1 MPAVNP
7 SSSRYFFDRIT
18 KLEKLVHA
26 LAHQQNSTISNAKGQ
41 PIINLGLY
49 PQLGTEPSAGYGL
62 QILDPGSG
70 NVGTPIVQLG
80 EQANGTP
87 SLTLFGADGDPLVVL
102 TPGIGFEQLDP
113 NGNVRA
119 AIGPYVI
126 NGTETYSLQIY
137 DSTGKIRLQAGDLVG
152 GDGIG
157 IWDAVGTPLELLPS
171 YDATVSTQ
179 ESTTSTT
186 YTDLT
191 TVGPEVTIQVG
202 SSGRVQV
209 TASAFIQVPVQTS
222 QAGGFV
228 GISVDGAAPSGDL
241 AYCFNSIGV
250 AGGYLAGSYSA
261 TTILTGLSQGSH
273 TLKLQYRAY
282 ASATGA
288 DFAERF
294 IVAQGI

>member
-7 SSSRYFFDRIT
+7 SSSRYLFDKING
-18 KLEKLVHA
+18 LEKQLRA
-26 LAHQQNSTISNAKGQ
+26 LMHQQNVTIANQKGQ
-41 PIINLGLY
+41 PVLNFGLI
-49 PQLGTEPSAGYGL
+49 PPIGAQTSAEYGL
-62 QILDPGSG
+62 QMLNPGSG
-70 NVGTPIVQLG
+70 NVGTPLIQLG
-80 EQANGTP
+80 QQ
-87 SLTLFGADGDPLVVL
+87 ADGTYGLEVFDPACNLRVQIGELDAAADYGLRVL
-102 TPGIGFEQLDP
+102 
-113 NGNVRA
+113 
-119 AIGPYVI
+119 
-126 NGTETYSLQIY
+126 
-137 DSTGKIRLQAGDLVG
+137 DSTGAGM
-152 GDGIG
+152 
-157 IWDAVGTPLELLPS
+157 ALLPP
-171 YDATVSTQ
+171 YDANIATQ

-209 TASAFIQVPVQTS
+209 TASAFIQVPVQTT

-228 GISVDGAAPSGDL
+228 GINIDGAAPSGDFVYL
-241 AYCFNSIGV
+241 FNSIGV

-261 TTILTGLSQGSH
+261 TTILTGLSQRSH

-294 IVAQGI
+294 IVAQGL